1 MFTKLNIYS
10 DGFLSYAAAF
20 IISYAVFIYNRLG
33 VLKSLTL
40 SLIVGFFAAAT
51 VFVVK
56 NFTGTKHG
64 EKARR
69 KALTETLS
77 LNLAFYSDDRLLSL
91 FKTLLEKQNLTVV
104 KHKRFLEIT
113 ELNAAFYPI
122 FKSGKLNP
130 EDLINA
136 YKLCGFKRTLIAAK
150 SYAEDSYKLSAL
162 KPETFTLFDEE
173 DVFIALE
180 KENLLPEIKL
190 PEIKKRTIKSFAVSL
205 FKKEN
210 FKKFLIAGL
219 IVISL
224 STVSSMPVFFI
235 IAGAIISLISVAIK
249 LAAPKTL
256 KKDKGITVSAPA
268 ETDEKQKKTSS
279 ATS

>member
-51 VFVVK
+51 VFIIK
-56 NFTGTKHG
+56 NFTGVKHG

-69 KALTETLS
+69 KTLIETLS
-77 LNLAFYSDDRLLSL
+77 LSLAFYSDDKLLNL

-113 ELNAAFYPI
+113 ELNAAFCPI
-122 FKSGKLNP
+122 FKSGKLGA
-130 EDLINA
+130 EDLISA
-136 YKLCGFKRTLIAAK
+136 YKQCGFKKTFIAAK
-150 SYAEDSYKLSAL
+150 SYEEDSYKLSAL

-180 KENLLPEIKL
+180 KFNLLPAIKL
-190 PEIKKRTIKSFAVSL
+190 PEIKKRTIKSFAVSV

-210 FKKFLIAGL
+210 FKKFLVSGL
-219 IVISL
+219 IIISL
-224 STVSSMPVFFI
+224 STVSSIPVFFI
-235 IAGAIISLISVAIK
+235 IAGSIISLISVAIK
-249 LAAPKTL
+249 LSAPETPR
-256 KKDKGITVSAPA
+256 KDKGIFIPAPQNNK
-268 ETDEKQKKTSS
+268 KQNESS
-279 ATS
+279 GATS

>member
-1 MFTKLNIYS
+1 MYTKLNIYS

-51 VFVVK
+51 VFIIK
-56 NFTGTKHG
+56 NFMGIKHG
-64 EKARR
+64 EKAQR
-69 KALTETLS
+69 KALIETLS
-77 LNLAFYSDDRLLSL
+77 VSFAFYNEDKLLTL

-104 KHKRFLEIT
+104 KHRRFLEIT
-113 ELNAAFYPI
+113 ELNAAFCPI
-122 FKSGKLNP
+122 FKNGKLDP

-136 YKLCGFKRTLIAAK
+136 YKRCGFKKTFIAAK
-150 SYAEDSYKLSAL
+150 SYEEDSYKLSAL

-180 KENLLPEIKL
+180 KFNLLPEIKL

-210 FKKFLIAGL
+210 FKKFFFFFLI
-219 IVISL
+219 IISL
-224 STVSSMPVFFI
+224 STVSSIPVFFI
-235 IAGAIISLISVAIK
+235 IAGSIISLISVAIK
-249 LAAPKTL
+249 LAAPETPR
-256 KKDKGITVSAPA
+256 KDKGIFIPA
-268 ETDEKQKKTSS
+268 TKGGKKEENS